1 MPSQPHALTEAVLA
15 AARAAGADAADALV
29 IESASL
35 AVNRRL
41 GRIDRL
47 ERAESVD
54 LGLRVFLGRRH
65 AVVATGNLSREGLA
79 RAAEQAVG
87 IARAVPE
94 DAFAG
99 LAESDAI
106 SREVPDLGL
115 DADDE
120 PDVETLLE
128 RAAQAEDTALA
139 GARITNSEGAEAS
152 WSAST
157 ITLAATNG
165 FVGSYR
171 RSSHSLSVSVVAGEG
186 TAMERDYDYATRV
199 RGDALPDPA
208 SIGRNAADRAARRL
222 GAVKVKSQAVP
233 VVYDPRVANSL
244 VGHVLSAINGSAV
257 ARRTTF
263 LQDRMGELVLGPG
276 ISIVEDPFL
285 EGGRRSRPFD
295 AEGLGPSPRRL
306 IDKGVL
312 TSWLLDLSTARQLG
326 LASTGHAVRSVGSNP
341 SPSASNVMMEAGRIS
356 RDVLLADIKEG
367 LYVTEMIGMGLN
379 LLTGDYSRGASGFW
393 IENGQLAF
401 PVSEITIAGNLKD
414 MFQHMTPAD
423 DLEIRYGIDAP
434 TVRIDGLTIAGR

>member
-1 MPSQPHALTEAVLA
+1 MSVQPYALTESVLA
-15 AARAAGADAADALV
+15 QARAAGADAADVLL

-54 LGLRVFLGRRH
+54 LGLRVFVGRRH
-65 AVVATGNLSREGLA
+65 AVVATGDLSPGGLA

-99 LAESDAI
+99 LAEPGQI
-106 SREVPDLGL
+106 SRAMPDLGL

-120 PDVETLLE
+120 PDVEALLA
-128 RAAQAEDTALA
+128 RAALAEDTALA
-139 GARITNSEGAEAS
+139 GDRITNSEGAEAS

-171 RSSHSLSVSVVAGEG
+171 RSSHSLAVSVVAGEG
-186 TAMERDYDYATRV
+186 TAMERDYDYATSV
-199 RGDALPDPA
+199 RGADLTDPA
-208 SIGRNAADRAARRL
+208 AIGRSAAERAARRL
-222 GAVKVKSQAVP
+222 GAVKVRSQAVP

-263 LQDRMGELVLGPG
+263 LRDRMGEAVLGSG

-285 EGGRRSRPFD
+285 AGGRRSRPFD
-295 AEGLGPSPRRL
+295 AEGIAPAPRRL
-306 IDKGVL
+306 IDRGVL

-326 LASTGHAVRSVGSNP
+326 LASTGHAARGVGSNP
-341 SPSASNVMMEAGRIS
+341 SPSASNVVMEAGTIA
-356 RDVLLADIKEG
+356 RDDLLGDIKEG
-367 LYVTEMIGMGLN
+367 FYVTEMIGMGLN

-393 IENGQLAF
+393 IENGRLTY

-414 MFQHMTPAD
+414 MFHHMTPAD

-434 TVRIDGLTIAGR
+434 TVRVDGLTLAGR